1 MDFDSSSLDYYHN
14 DLQSC
19 PPLSQKEESD
29 IVALMKTGS
38 ADVRKKMRDKLIT
51 CNLRFGL
58 KVAATFKGKGL
69 SMEDLIME
77 ANVGLCEAADH
88 YDPEKNVRFQTYAV
102 WWIRQRIY
110 KALASAYQI
119 RIPGS
124 VFPALKAYTD
134 MGEEARKLTDEE
146 LAVKLG
152 CTVETANAIR
162 NVASAMMVLSLEQQ
176 ITDGCDMTI
185 GDTIKAEDQDI
196 DQQIYIQSMTD
207 VIREAIED
215 LSPKEADILRR
226 RNGID
231 GPVETL
237 EDIGEDYGR
246 TKERIRQI
254 ERKAIKRLKLRL
266 KKLEKDYQEE
276 NS

>member
-1 MDFDSSSLDYYHN
+1 
-14 DLQSC
+14 
-19 PPLSQKEESD
+19 
-29 IVALMKTGS
+29 MKTGP
-38 ADVRKKMRDKLIT
+38 ADIREKMREKLIT
-51 CNLRFGL
+51 HNLRFGL
-58 KVAATFKGKGL
+58 KIASNFKGKGL
-69 SMEDLIME
+69 SVEDLIME

-88 YDPEKNVRFQTYAV
+88 YNPEKNVRFQTYAV

-124 VFPALKAYTD
+124 VFPALKAYID
-134 MGEEARKLTDEE
+134 MGEESKKLSDEE
-146 LAVKLG
+146 LAKNLK

-162 NVASAMMVLSLEQQ
+162 NVASAMMILSLEQQ
-176 ITDGCDMTI
+176 LKEGSDMTI
-185 GDTIKAEDQDI
+185 GDTIKADEEDI
-196 DQQIYIQSMTD
+196 DQQIHVKTMTD
-207 VIREAIED
+207 IMREAIDD

-254 ERKAIKRLKLRL
+254 ERKALKRLKLRL
-266 KKLEKDYQEE
+266 KKLEKDYSEGDYD
-276 NS
+276 